1 MRSLEEVY
9 RLPST
14 LLGGNVEGSWCE
26 TFFLISCILYVQSR
40 DVEQLVVGN
49 GEELILAGS
58 IVGILVILTI
68 RLCNGLS
75 GFGVYIC
82 VGVVLFAGKEGVQRF
97 RSNTPAAEV
106 KVAVSFLSLIHI

>member
-26 TFFLISCILYVQSR
+26 TFLLISCILYVQSR

-68 RLCNGLS
+68 GLCDGLS

-82 VGVVLFAGKEGVQRF
+82 IGVVLFAGKEGIQRF
-97 RSNTPAAEV
+97 
-106 KVAVSFLSLIHI
+106 